1 MERLSALSKQF
12 LGSLGPEAAK
22 MMRIQQIKERYRVAV
37 KRTWRDNPA
46 AADWVL
52 AHTNGMYVAKDD
64 RLRTGPDKHK
74 DRIIFGVY
82 LDDPVVRTEFDARQQ
97 LLAFALRQEGMSF
110 DELRILPA
118 KWDMRQRRAFPEYW
132 GEQPAA
138 CAAAPAEAR
147 PRAAEDV
154 QRLDILKKAVCLA
167 FEDADDAWAVLER
180 IEGAGFDAVRAPA
193 EMAQS
198 EHNQAYWCHVY
209 VEDPTAMKAVLTAH
223 GEAIKSK
230 AYRLG
235 LRLRAFVVHQATPS
249 MAGLCAFRRTG
260 HSVPLTV
267 HPSWATE
274 SKSARSSR

>member
-52 AHTNGMYVAKDD
+52 AHTNGMYVAKDE

-97 LLAFALRQEGMSF
+97 LLAFALRQEGMGF

-118 KWDMRQRRAFPEYW
+118 KWDMRQRHAFPEYW

-138 CAAAPAEAR
+138 SAAASAATR

-154 QRLDILKKAVCLA
+154 HRLDTLKKAVCLA
-167 FEDADDAWAVLER
+167 FEDSDDAWAVLER

-249 MAGLCAFRRTG
+249 MAGLCAFRRAG

-274 SKSARSSR
+274 SKSARSFK

>member
-1 MERLSALSKQF
+1 MESLSTLSKQF

-46 AADWVL
+46 AADLVL
-52 AHTNGMYVAKDD
+52 AHTNGMYVTKDD

-97 LLAFALRQEGMSF
+97 LLVFALHQEGMGF

-118 KWDMRQRRAFPEYW
+118 KWDMRQRHAFPEYW

-138 CAAAPAEAR
+138 PVAASTTSRSR
-147 PRAAEDV
+147 PAEDV
-154 QRLDILKKAVCLA
+154 HRLDTLKKAVCLA
-167 FEDADDAWAVLER
+167 FEDDDDAWAVLER
-180 IEGAGFDAVRAPA
+180 IEGAGFDVVRVPA
-193 EMAQS
+193 EEGQT
-198 EHNQAYWCHVY
+198 EHSQAYWCHVY
-209 VEDPTAMKAVLTAH
+209 VEDPAAMKAVLIAH

-249 MAGLCAFRRTG
+249 MTGQCAFRRTG

-274 SKSARSSR
+274 SRSARSSR